1 MTAKDKLSETE
12 LTLKDNNGKTG
23 ILNKELD
30 LAKRKIQEITIKM
43 EGLQIENDNLENE
56 AYDLFDKVKT
66 TFSLFKLNYL

>member
-12 LTLKDNNGKTG
+12 LTLQDSNVKTG
-23 ILNKELD
+23 VLNKELD
-30 LAKRKIQEITIKM
+30 SAKRKIQEITIKM

-66 TFSLFKLNYL
+66 TLSIFKLNYL